1 MSTIDLHVILNTE
14 IGILPS
20 EQGRQQPI
28 TVQLSVDIDPQAGV
42 QAGQSG
48 CIEQTLNYSE
58 LRQVVRDIFY
68 EQRFNL
74 LEEPALRIK
83 HRIESMSLVRAA
95 RVTLIKECPWP
106 DVPFVKV
113 SV

>member
-1 MSTIDLHVILNTE
+1 MPTIDLHIILNTE

-20 EQGRQQPI
+20 EQGRPQPI
-28 TVQLSVDIDPQAGV
+28 TVQLSVDIDPQACA
-42 QAGQSG
+42 QAGHSG
-48 CIEQTLNYSE
+48 CIEQTLDYSG
-58 LRQVVRDIFY
+58 LRQVVLDVFN

-83 HRIESMSLVRAA
+83 HRVELLSRVRAA
-95 RVTLIKECPWP
+95 RISLVKEHPWP